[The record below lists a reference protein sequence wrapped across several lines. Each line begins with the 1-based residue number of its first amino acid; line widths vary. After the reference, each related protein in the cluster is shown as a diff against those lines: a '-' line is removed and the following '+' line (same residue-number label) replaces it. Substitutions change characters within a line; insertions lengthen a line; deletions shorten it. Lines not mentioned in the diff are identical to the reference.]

1 VDDYA
6 SAGALAPRRSEAPA
20 WSESGL
26 WLLWGFLSCG
36 LLVGAGFLQIG
47 IRYRRR
53 DWKLWAAA
61 YGACTVLFFVFTN
74 LSPESADGSPSDGW
88 FWQDTFA
95 LLAFLGMLGG
105 LVHSVA
111 LQARQ
116 PRHIPYQPQPVIPAT
131 YGRPAAVWPYPP
143 GTPQR
148 GYPPPW
154 PYPPVQAA
162 PTRPAAEVEP
172 WAGFVRS
179 AEAARERFG
188 RCAARVHPGPL
199 RDAVHELT
207 TRIDAGVAECRR
219 IASGG
224 RVLAEARAAIDTAAL
239 DTALRDATARQT
251 ADPDDPL
258 VASTVTALQSQRATA
273 GRMDEVIED
282 TVNRLRLLDARLGEA
297 VARVLELSAQ
307 AEVAPS
313 MPQLSNDIDGL
324 LTDLEALRLAVEE
337 THAADVLGIPPV
349 MPPPPP
355 PPPPPAEMW
364 NDPR

>member
-1 VDDYA
+1 MDEYA
-6 SAGALAPRRSEAPA
+6 SAGALAPRSDAAA

-36 LLVGAGFLQIG
+36 TLVGAGFLQIG

-53 DWKLWAAA
+53 DWKLWAAV
-61 YGACTVLFFVFTN
+61 YGACTVLFFVFAG
-74 LSPESADGSPSDGW
+74 LSPENADGTSAEGW

-95 LLAFLGMLGG
+95 LFGFLGLIAG

-111 LQARQ
+111 VQARQ
-116 PRHIPYQPQPVIPAT
+116 PRRAAYPRPVIPVT
-131 YGRPAAVWPYPP
+131 YARPPVWPYPQASY
-143 GTPQR
+143 PQA
-148 GYPPPW
+148 PPPW
-154 PYPPVQAA
+154 PYPPVASA
-162 PTRPAAEVEP
+162 SPAVTEP

-199 RDAVHELT
+199 RDAVHDLA
-207 TRIDAGVAECRR
+207 TRIDSSVAECRR
-219 IASGG
+219 IAAGG
-224 RVLAEARAAIDTAAL
+224 RVLAEARAAIDSKAL
-239 DTALRDATARQT
+239 DTALRDATARQV
-251 ADPDDPL
+251 AEPNDPL
-258 VASTVTALQSQRATA
+258 AMSTVVALQSQRATA

-282 TVNRLRLLDARLGEA
+282 TVNQLRLLDARLGEA
-297 VARVLELSAQ
+297 VVRMLELSAQ

-313 MPQLSNDIDGL
+313 MPQLSTDVDGL

-337 THAADVLGIPPV
+337 THAVEILGVPL
-349 MPPPPP
+349 P
-355 PPPPPAEMW
+355 PPPPPASMW